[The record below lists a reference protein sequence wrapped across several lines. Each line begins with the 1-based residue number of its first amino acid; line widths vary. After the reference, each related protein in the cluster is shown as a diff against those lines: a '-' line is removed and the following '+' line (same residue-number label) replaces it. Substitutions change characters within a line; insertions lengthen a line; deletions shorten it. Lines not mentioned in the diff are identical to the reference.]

1 MLEWV
6 LGVPYVSRDH
16 VLRIWRVASC
26 HFRLMRGSIGTYAEA
41 FGEYITTFTSRGGQ
55 VVRADLF
62 RTGRVVVAHV
72 SFPTGLD
79 ASDVTDPYVSEL
91 WNYAREQGIAGNFK
105 VILS

>member
-6 LGVPYVSRDH
+6 LGAPYMSGVHVP
-16 VLRIWRVASC
+16 RIWRIVRC
-26 HFRLMRGSIGTYAEA
+26 HFRMDEKLERDVREA

-55 VVRADLF
+55 VRADLF

-79 ASDVTDPYVSEL
+79 ASNVTDPYVSEL
-91 WNYAREQGIAGNFK
+91 WNYAREQGIADNFK